1 MKKSLVAVI
10 CVIVL
15 CSLLAVPLLLRPPLV
30 ASQDELQTTPKITPY
45 PDLKSDP
52 EEIPQSTPQ
61 NTPQPTQPTPTAS
74 PSPTSQ
80 KTDDKLEVAINNA
93 ITYLEQTNEAFGLMM
108 LNVIYRQFGIQ
119 EFKNTLQRYDQL
131 YASSTDPL
139 IPIWRRI
146 ADYDTSAVKPEDF
159 DAVTDPL
166 NRLTIPALFS
176 DRKSLPDDYVDQLT
190 NAVATGFD
198 DVSKSTD
205 AANINDGAYLLT
217 HALLAN
223 IWLQNNNCS
232 LQLPEGFI
240 SSLYEMNA
248 ALIGDGS
255 QVDDIQLEAAAF
267 LYEAGQGNL
276 VNPNFVQNVIDAQFT
291 DGGWFADQ
299 EAPYHTDWHPSVLAL
314 MMLLHVAHPATS
326 HPPMLAPPPN

>member
-30 ASQDELQTTPKITPY
+30 ASKDELQTTPKITLY

-52 EEIPQSTPQ
+52 AETPQSTPQ

-119 EFKNTLQRYDQL
+119 EFKDTLQRYDEILSSCSHSIMKL
-131 YASSTDPL
+131 Y
-139 IPIWRRI
+139 RRI
-146 ADYDTSAVKPEDF
+146 ADYNNTVDETDFKAIVEQVDTI
-159 DAVTDPL
+159 
-166 NRLTIPALFS
+166 TIPAL
-176 DRKSLPDDYVDQLT
+176 YADQRNPPSNYPMVLI
-190 NAVATGFD
+190 
-198 DVSKSTD
+198 D
-205 AANINDGAYLLT
+205 AKDSGGYMMT
-217 HALLAN
+217 HALLAT
-223 IWLQNNNCS
+223 IWLQENNCNIS
-232 LQLPEGFI
+232 LPDNFIETLYYDTSALTESGLPVT
-240 SSLYEMNA
+240 
-248 ALIGDGS
+248 D
-255 QVDDIQLEAAAF
+255 VTLEAAAF
-267 LYEAGQGNL
+267 LYEAGQGSL
-276 VNPNFVQNVIDAQFT
+276 VNPNFAENVIATQNP
-291 DGGWFADQ
+291 DGGWSLSSDT
-299 EAPYHTDWHPSVLAL
+299 PSGSNWHPTILAL
-314 MMLLHVAHPATS
+314 MILLHVAHPATS

>member
-1 MKKSLVAVI
+1 MKKSL
-10 CVIVL
+10 IVL
-15 CSLLAVPLLLRPPLV
+15 FVVIATCILLAALILLKLPSAPI
-30 ASQDELQTTPKITPY
+30 DTPG
-45 PDLKSDP
+45 L
-52 EEIPQSTPQ
+52 
-61 NTPQPTQPTPTAS
+61 PTPT
-74 PSPTSQ
+74 PTSTPTSTTQ
-80 KTDDKLEVAINNA
+80 PVSQELQQAINHA
-93 ITYLEQTNEAFGLMM
+93 IIYLNQTEHPIGLMM

-205 AANINDGAYLLT
+205 SANINDGAYLLT
-217 HALLAN
+217 HVLLAT

-232 LQLPEGFI
+232 LQLPEGFT
-240 SSLYEMNA
+240 SDLYEMNA

>member
-1 MKKSLVAVI
+1 MKKSL
-10 CVIVL
+10 IVL
-15 CSLLAVPLLLRPPLV
+15 FVVIATCILLAALILLKLPSAPI
-30 ASQDELQTTPKITPY
+30 DTPG
-45 PDLKSDP
+45 
-52 EEIPQSTPQ
+52 
-61 NTPQPTQPTPTAS
+61 QPTPT
-74 PSPTSQ
+74 PTSTPTSTTQ
-80 KTDDKLEVAINNA
+80 PVSQELQQAINNA
-93 ITYLEQTNEAFGLMM
+93 ITYLNQTEHPIGLMM

-119 EFKNTLQRYDQL
+119 EFKDTLQRYDQL
-131 YASSTDPL
+131 YASSNDPL

-176 DRKSLPDDYVDQLT
+176 DRRSLPDDYVDRLT

-198 DVSKSTD
+198 AVSRSTD

-217 HALLAN
+217 HVLLAT

-240 SSLYEMNA
+240 SDLYEMNA

-276 VNPNFVQNVIDAQFT
+276 VNPNFLQNVIDAQFT

-299 EAPYHTDWHPSVLAL
+299 EAPHNTDWHPSVLAL

>member
-1 MKKSLVAVI
+1 MKKSL
-10 CVIVL
+10 IVL
-15 CSLLAVPLLLRPPLV
+15 FVVIATCILLAALILLKLPSAPIY
-30 ASQDELQTTPKITPY
+30 TPG
-45 PDLKSDP
+45 L
-52 EEIPQSTPQ
+52 
-61 NTPQPTQPTPTAS
+61 PTPT
-74 PSPTSQ
+74 PTSTPTSTTQ
-80 KTDDKLEVAINNA
+80 PVSQELQQAINHA
-93 ITYLEQTNEAFGLMM
+93 ITYLNQTEHPIGLMM

-119 EFKNTLQRYDQL
+119 EFKDTLQRYDQL
-131 YASSTDPL
+131 YASSNDPL

-146 ADYDTSAVKPEDF
+146 ADYDTSTVKPEDF

-176 DRKSLPDDYVDQLT
+176 DRKSLPDDYVDRLT

-198 DVSKSTD
+198 DVSKSTN

-276 VNPNFVQNVIDAQFT
+276 INPNFVQNVMDAQFT

>member
-1 MKKSLVAVI
+1 MKKSL
-10 CVIVL
+10 IVL
-15 CSLLAVPLLLRPPLV
+15 FVVIATCILLAALILLKLPSAPI
-30 ASQDELQTTPKITPY
+30 DTPG
-45 PDLKSDP
+45 L
-52 EEIPQSTPQ
+52 
-61 NTPQPTQPTPTAS
+61 PTPT
-74 PSPTSQ
+74 PTSTPTSTTQ
-80 KTDDKLEVAINNA
+80 PVSQELQQAINHA
-93 ITYLEQTNEAFGLMM
+93 ITYLNQTEHPIGLMM

-119 EFKNTLQRYDQL
+119 EFKDTLQRYDQL
-131 YASSTDPL
+131 YASSNDPL

-146 ADYDTSAVKPEDF
+146 ADYDTSAVKPENF

-176 DRKSLPDDYVDQLT
+176 DRKSLSDDYVNRLT
-190 NAVATGFD
+190 NAVETGFN

-205 AANINDGAYLLT
+205 AANINNGAYLLT
-217 HALLAN
+217 HVLLAT

-240 SSLYEMNA
+240 SDLYEMNA

-267 LYEAGQGNL
+267 LYEAGQGNF
-276 VNPNFVQNVIDAQFT
+276 VNPDFVQNVIDAQFT

-299 EAPYHTDWHPSVLAL
+299 EAPLNTDWHPSVLAL